1 MNDDNSSS
9 IQENINN
16 NTNNENIKKNLI
28 SNINVTV
35 ESSLLSNLNEI
46 YGFNNVKNEY
56 IFNSLNTS
64 VLSDFSLVEKDK
76 NNQIQNPKYFK
87 KPLKNSEFAIS
98 NINSTTNLSS
108 NEKPA
113 SRCTCKNSNCL
124 KCYCECFANGR
135 LCDNCICINCK
146 NTQEFKELRLEKY
159 NLIISRNPKAIQKI
173 NSTKRSWT
181 CKCKN
186 SNCSK
191 KYCDCFQNRRF
202 CTSKCRC
209 INCFNKNN
217 GPKNKNN
224 NNERKIKR
232 IRGIKKDKMNKL
244 IRRKIKRSKNKNDNE
259 NINNKIINNNIE
271 DNKDENEKKIKE
283 TISNYYTPKKQ
294 RNSFDRNNYI
304 YYQNEST
311 TAAFTGKR
319 ERKKLFESK
328 EKKRIDV
335 YTKLQM
341 ENI

>member
-1 MNDDNSSS
+1 MNDENSSS
-9 IQENINN
+9 IQGNINDNINN
-16 NTNNENIKKNLI
+16 DNNKKNLLN
-28 SNINVTV
+28 NINITI
-35 ESSLLSNLNEI
+35 EPSLISNLNDI
-46 YGFNNVKNEY
+46 YGNNILKNEY
-56 IFNSLNTS
+56 TFDSLNTN
-64 VLSDFSLVEKDK
+64 VLSDFSLYQKAK
-76 NNQIQNPKYFK
+76 TYQTHNSKLFK
-87 KPLKNSEFAIS
+87 KPLKNNEFSIS

-108 NEKPA
+108 NEKPT
-113 SRCTCKNSNCL
+113 SKCTCKNSSCL

-135 LCDNCICINCK
+135 FCDNCVCVNCK

-186 SNCSK
+186 SNCQK

-209 INCFNKNN
+209 INCYNKNN
-217 GPKNKNN
+217 GPKNN

-232 IRGIKKDKMNKL
+232 IRGIKKEKMNKL
-244 IRRKIKRSKNKNDNE
+244 IRKRSRKNKNKNDNE
-259 NINNKIINNNIE
+259 NIPYKNVNKNFE
-271 DNKDENEKKIKE
+271 DNKNENEKKIKE
-283 TISNYYTPKKQ
+283 TISSYYTPKKQ
-294 RNSFDRNNYI
+294 RNNFDRNNFI

-328 EKKRIDV
+328 EKKKADV

>member
-1 MNDDNSSS
+1 MNDDNTSS
-9 IQENINN
+9 IQYNIND
-16 NTNNENIKKNLI
+16 NIKNDNKKKILQNNINITIESSLI
-28 SNINVTV
+28 SN
-35 ESSLLSNLNEI
+35 LKEI
-46 YGFNNVKNEY
+46 YGCNIIKNEY
-56 IFNSLNTS
+56 IFDSLNTN
-64 VLSDFSLVEKDK
+64 VLSDFSLLQKEK
-76 NNQIQNPKYFK
+76 NILTQNIQFFK
-87 KPLKNSEFAIS
+87 KPLKNNEFAIS

-124 KCYCECFANGR
+124 KFYCECFANGKF
-135 LCDNCICINCK
+135 CDNCICVNCK

-191 KYCDCFQNRRF
+191 KYCDCFQNKRF
-202 CTSKCRC
+202 CTSKCKC

-217 GPKNKNN
+217 ISKNN

-232 IRGIKKDKMNKL
+232 IRGIKKEKMCKL
-244 IRRKIKRSKNKNDNE
+244 IRKKIKKHKNKKDNE
-259 NINNKIINNNIE
+259 NIDNKIVNKNLE

-283 TISNYYTPKKQ
+283 PISNYYTPKKQ
-294 RNSFDRNNYI
+294 RNNFDRNNYI

-311 TAAFTGKR
+311 AFTGKK
-319 ERKKLFESK
+319 ERKKLFGSK

-341 ENI
+341 DNI

>member
-1 MNDDNSSS
+1 MNDDNTSS
-9 IQENINN
+9 IQYNINDN
-16 NTNNENIKKNLI
+16 NKNDNNKTILQNNINITIESSLI
-28 SNINVTV
+28 SN
-35 ESSLLSNLNEI
+35 LKEI
-46 YGFNNVKNEY
+46 YGYNIIKNKY
-56 IFNSLNTS
+56 IFDSLNTN
-64 VLSDFSLVEKDK
+64 VLSDFSLLQKEK
-76 NNQIQNPKYFK
+76 NIPTQNIKFFK
-87 KPLKNSEFAIS
+87 KPLKNNEFAIS

-124 KCYCECFANGR
+124 KFYCECFANGKF
-135 LCDNCICINCK
+135 CDNCICVNCK

-159 NLIISRNPKAIQKI
+159 NLILSRNPKAIQKI

-191 KYCDCFQNRRF
+191 KYCDCFQNKRF
-202 CTSKCRC
+202 CTSKCKC

-217 GPKNKNN
+217 ISKNN

-232 IRGIKKDKMNKL
+232 IRGIKKEKMCKL
-244 IRRKIKRSKNKNDNE
+244 IRKKIKKHKNKKDNE
-259 NINNKIINNNIE
+259 NIDNKIVNKNLE

-283 TISNYYTPKKQ
+283 PISNYYTPKKQ
-294 RNSFDRNNYI
+294 RNNFDRNNYI

-311 TAAFTGKR
+311 AFTGKK

>member
-1 MNDDNSSS
+1 MNDDNTSS
-9 IQENINN
+9 IQYNIND
-16 NTNNENIKKNLI
+16 NIKNDNNKTILQNNINITMESSLI
-28 SNINVTV
+28 SN
-35 ESSLLSNLNEI
+35 LKEI
-46 YGFNNVKNEY
+46 YGCNIIKNEY
-56 IFNSLNTS
+56 IFDSLNTN
-64 VLSDFSLVEKDK
+64 VLSDFSLLQKEK
-76 NNQIQNPKYFK
+76 NILTQNIQFFK
-87 KPLKNSEFAIS
+87 KPLKNNEFAIS

-124 KCYCECFANGR
+124 KFYCECFANGKF
-135 LCDNCICINCK
+135 CDNCICVNCK

-191 KYCDCFQNRRF
+191 KYCDCFQNKRF
-202 CTSKCRC
+202 CTSKCKC

-217 GPKNKNN
+217 ISKNN

-232 IRGIKKDKMNKL
+232 IRGIKKEKMCKL
-244 IRRKIKRSKNKNDNE
+244 IRKKIKKHKNKKDNE
-259 NINNKIINNNIE
+259 NIDNKIVNKNLE

-283 TISNYYTPKKQ
+283 PISNYYTPKKQ
-294 RNSFDRNNYI
+294 RNNFDRNNYI

-311 TAAFTGKR
+311 AFTGKK